1 MIYLVGEGI
10 YSQLCQVPGFIEE
23 YGNTYRDYVRY
34 MIHMSSDVTEDIKE
48 SETLFK
54 TLAFERES
62 SLSTDQYNARYD
74 ERTTATNGNFVSR

>member
-34 MIHMSSDVTEDIKE
+34 MIHMSSDVTEDIKDVIQDIKE
-48 SETLFK
+48 SETIFK
-54 TLAFERES
+54 TLEAYKISYE
-62 SLSTDQYNARYD
+62 
-74 ERTTATNGNFVSR
+74 VSN